1 MSFEMGPSPTG
12 GVVFPKG
19 TSGAF
24 HFLADAQASNL
35 EKYRVSYDQT
45 SAVTITERPEKN
57 RHSDATTSPP
67 KTRTNR
73 GVFRKAARDAREDAA
88 GMLAACSTRDLISL
102 SNHGFGL
109 NDRLAQL
116 WALRAERE
124 SDWSDLV
131 NLVQGSLA
139 NTEFER
145 LNGHQCK
152 VLKAIVDD
160 YIASSW
166 VESENVR
173 FCLDLL
179 TKSGFNPFG
188 PISTP
193 VQLDASE

>member
-1 MSFEMGPSPTG
+1 MSFETGPSPTG
-12 GVVFPKG
+12 GVAFPKG

-24 HFLADAQASNL
+24 RFLADAQESNL
-35 EKYRVSYDQT
+35 GKYRVPYDQT
-45 SAVTITERPEKN
+45 SAFTVTERPEKS
-57 RHSDATTSPP
+57 RQFDSTASPL
-67 KTRTNR
+67 RTPMNH
-73 GVFRKAARDAREDAA
+73 GAFRRAARGARQAAA

-102 SNHGFGL
+102 SNHGFCL

-116 WALRAERE
+116 WELRAERE
-124 SDWSDLV
+124 GDWCDLI

-139 NTEFER
+139 RIEFER

-152 VLKAIVDD
+152 VVKTIVDD

-179 TKSGFNPFG
+179 TKSGFDPFG
-188 PISTP
+188 PISST
-193 VQLDASE
+193 VDLDAAE